1 MKTDYI
7 NIHHVETN
15 FIIFTDDSEI
25 IILYKTKQVF
35 MSCIWKIQKATLILI
50 VNTRKNVVK
59 FTFLQK
65 NYVRHIWNMVQ

>member
-25 IILYKTKQVF
+25 ILYKTKQVF
-35 MSCIWKIQKATLILI
+35 MSYIWKIQKDTLILI
-50 VNTRKNVVK
+50 VV
-59 FTFLQK
+59 F
-65 NYVRHIWNMVQ
+65 